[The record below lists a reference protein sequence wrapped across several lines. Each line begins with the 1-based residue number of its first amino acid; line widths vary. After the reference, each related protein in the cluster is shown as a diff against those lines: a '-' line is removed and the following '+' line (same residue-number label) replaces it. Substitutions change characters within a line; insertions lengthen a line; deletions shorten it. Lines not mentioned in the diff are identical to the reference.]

1 MDKIFCSFLDYFFHK
16 KYIWL
21 NAICL
26 FVIIM
31 NFMWFLKLADTN
43 YFLKKQEMELNN
55 YVQQLIT
62 SCITTPNNLQFADCD
77 WLLKNQIVPNHYK
90 NNKN

>member
-1 MDKIFCSFLDYFFHK
+1 MFKFLDYSPYKFFFF
-16 KYIWL
+16 L
-21 NAICL
+21 FCLCLVFAIISATAKRCSEKT
-26 FVIIM
+26 VKIEE
-31 NFMWFLKLADTN
+31 
-43 YFLKKQEMELNN
+43 LKKQEMELNN

-77 WLLKNQIVPNHYK
+77 WLLKNQIVPNYHK